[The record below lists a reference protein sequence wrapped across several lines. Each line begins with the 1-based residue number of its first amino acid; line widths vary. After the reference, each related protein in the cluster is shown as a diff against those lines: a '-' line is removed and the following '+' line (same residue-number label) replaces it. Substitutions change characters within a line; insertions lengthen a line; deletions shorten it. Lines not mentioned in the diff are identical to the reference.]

1 MNRKAP
7 ASSFVLI
14 LEAGKTTNTNKSMN
28 DQVRLE
34 ERIAP
39 SVNGAG
45 GYDGQPGN
53 QNSAKHNPSGS
64 ANPENKPGN

>member
-1 MNRKAP
+1 MKDQ
-7 ASSFVLI
+7 LW
-14 LEAGKTTNTNKSMN
+14 LE
-28 DQVRLE
+28 VEELE

-39 SVNGAG
+39 SVNGTG

-53 QNSAKHNPSGS
+53 QSSSKHNPSGS